1 MTHLTHHTLARDID
15 AFLTFKRALGYR
27 YHRSEAI
34 LRSFQRFASGFSANT
49 RDPFYLAE
57 AIKAWLVRIADRKPV
72 TVATDLGALRQLC
85 LHRRR
90 RDSSG
95 FVPELSLAPYTEST
109 YFPYLFSAQEIRAL
123 VAAASRHQG
132 RNIGAAMLR
141 MLMVMLYCTG
151 LRFGEA
157 VRLQRADVDMKR
169 GLLFI
174 RESKGRSRLVPFR
187 ADLGREL
194 ARYGLSRAQ
203 VARSA
208 RSPIRVDALFIGLN
222 GRALSIKA
230 ASQAV
235 RHLLRKL
242 GMKGPSGRTGPRPY
256 DLRHAFAVHRLTA
269 WYHSGVDIHA
279 RLPWLSAYMGHV
291 NLLGTEVYLHATPE
305 LLRLASERFAD
316 RVKGEGFLP

>member
-1 MTHLTHHTLARDID
+1 MTRLTHCALVRDID
-15 AFLTFKRALGYR
+15 ALLTFKRALGYR
-27 YHRSEAI
+27 YHRSEAT
-34 LRSFQRFASGFSANT
+34 LRSFQRFASGLGANT
-49 RDPFYLAE
+49 RAPFDLAE

-95 FVPELSLAPYTEST
+95 FVPELSWAPYTESN
-109 YFPYLFSAQEIRAL
+109 YFPYLFSAQEIRSL
-123 VAAASRHQG
+123 IAAASQHQG
-132 RNIGAAMLR
+132 RNVWAAMLR
-141 MLMVMLYCTG
+141 MLIVMLYCTG

-169 GLLFI
+169 RLLFI

-203 VARSA
+203 VAKSA
-208 RSPIRVDALFIGLN
+208 GLPISVDALFIGLN
-222 GRALSIKA
+222 GRALSMKA
-230 ASQAV
+230 ASDAV
-235 RHLLRKL
+235 RRLLRRL
-242 GMKGPSGRTGPRPY
+242 RMKGPTGRTGPRPY

-269 WYHSGVDIHA
+269 WYQSGVDIHA
-279 RLPWLSAYMGHV
+279 RLPWLSAYMGHL

-305 LLRLASERFAD
+305 LLRLASERFAG
-316 RVKGEGFLP
+316 RVRGEGFLT